1 MNYQAFTN
9 DALSMMHYSIRG
21 ALAVDDELRRLGA
34 ECRFRVRENDDWKKH
49 ADGLEAEMS
58 QRGMTFVPID
68 WLEVEEGAGAAD
80 AAALQP
86 EIAALGGGPA
96 PVGPASEVAEGTD
109 ARLKKRMAAFI
120 KSP

>member
-21 ALAVDDELRRLGA
+21 ALAVDDELTRLGT
-34 ECRFRVRENDDWKKH
+34 ECRFRVRENADWRKH

-68 WLEVEEGAGAAD
+68 WLEIEAVAGSPD

-86 EIAALGGGPA
+86 DIAGSGGGPA
-96 PVGPASEVAEGTD
+96 PVGPASEGADGAD
-109 ARLKKRMAAFI
+109 SRLKKRIAAFI